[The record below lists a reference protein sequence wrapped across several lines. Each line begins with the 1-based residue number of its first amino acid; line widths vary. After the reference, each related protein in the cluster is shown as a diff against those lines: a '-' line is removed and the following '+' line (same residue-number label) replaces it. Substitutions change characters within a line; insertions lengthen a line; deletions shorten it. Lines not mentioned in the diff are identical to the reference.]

1 MKKYFMK
8 VEEYA
13 RTESGK
19 SWKSKPYKTYHEEI
33 EGYQYEWIFDSV
45 KFFRNLGG
53 FERITKTYTCEGYI
67 PTRLTSI
74 NPDKT
79 KKVIRYFT
87 PVR

>member
-1 MKKYFMK
+1 MKKYYMK

-13 RTESGK
+13 RNESGK
-19 SWKSKPYKTYHEEI
+19 SWKSK
-33 EGYQYEWIFDSV
+33 
-45 KFFRNLGG
+45 
-53 FERITKTYTCEGYI
+53 TYTYEGYI
-67 PTRLTSI
+67 PTKLTSI